1 LEELD
6 RFLSSSV
13 VFDSPIEG
21 KLVDDFF
28 ETYEVLFIFFN
39 ENEELSLFKKFGIG
53 CHRLIGPDAKLYLC
67 VRFELYW
74 PVSRLL

>member
-1 LEELD
+1 MEEID
-6 RFLSSSV
+6 CFLSSSV

-28 ETYEVLFIFFN
+28 ETYEVLFIFLN
-39 ENEELSLFKKFGIG
+39 ENEELSSFKIFGMR
-53 CHRLIGPDAKLYLC
+53 CHGLVGPDAKLYLC